1 MTNRIQY
8 TEYQPPAT
16 KQQEI
21 KWLADK
27 LAAGGQ
33 PLTVENAQA
42 ALAQFRANAP
52 GEWLLVPEDIPD
64 LWAKRETVS
73 RVSSVAE
80 YHRLTVEVG
89 GSQPSPG
96 TNIIS

>member
-16 KQQEI
+16 KADEI
-21 KWLADK
+21 EWLADK

-33 PLTVENAQA
+33 PLTIENAQK

-52 GEWLLVPEDIPD
+52 GEWLLMVEEVPA
-64 LWAKRETVS
+64 LWAKRMK
-73 RVSSVAE
+73 VA
-80 YHRLTVEVG
+80 LT
-89 GSQPSPG
+89 
-96 TNIIS
+96 